1 MKIRKQ
7 TTVIILSFF
16 LSGMARG
23 QFFEEEQT
31 QAQNSPFSENDGYFS
46 DTGPDYSTSPTAT
59 GSEPDYGPEYG
70 TDAGPGNPGTHVP
83 IDDWLFLLPLAGAAV
98 GAYFLRR
105 RRQKIY

>member
-31 QAQNSPFSENDGYFS
+31 QAQNSPFSENDDYFS

-59 GSEPDYGPEYG
+59 GSEPDYGE
-70 TDAGPGNPGTHVP
+70 DVGPGNPGDKVP
-83 IDDWLFLLPLAGAAV
+83 VNDWLFLLPMVGMAV
-98 GAYFLRR
+98 GVYYLRR
-105 RRQKIY
+105 RSKEIC

>member
-31 QAQNSPFSENDGYFS
+31 QAQNSPFSENDDYFS

-59 GSEPDYGPEYG
+59 GSEPDYGE
-70 TDAGPGNPGTHVP
+70 DLGPGNPGGKVP
-83 IDDWLFLLPLAGAAV
+83 VNDWLFLLPMVGMAV
-98 GAYFLRR
+98 GVYYLRR
-105 RRQKIY
+105 RSKEIC

>member
-59 GSEPDYGPEYG
+59 GSEPDYGE
-70 TDAGPGNPGTHVP
+70 DLGPGNPGGKVP
-83 IDDWLFLLPLAGAAV
+83 VNDWLFLLPMVGMAV
-98 GAYFLRR
+98 GVYYLRR
-105 RRQKIY
+105 RSKEIC

>member
-59 GSEPDYGPEYG
+59 GSEPDYGE
-70 TDAGPGNPGTHVP
+70 DVGPGNPGGKVP
-83 IDDWLFLLPLAGAAV
+83 VNDWLFLLPMVGMAV
-98 GAYFLRR
+98 GVYYLRR
-105 RRQKIY
+105 RSKEIC

>member
-59 GSEPDYGPEYG
+59 GSEPDYGE
-70 TDAGPGNPGTHVP
+70 DVGPGNPGSKVP
-83 IDDWLFLLPLAGAAV
+83 VNDWLFLLPMVGMAV
-98 GAYFLRR
+98 GVYYLRR
-105 RRQKIY
+105 RSKEIC

>member
-31 QAQNSPFSENDGYFS
+31 QAQNSPFSENDDYFS
-46 DTGPDYSTSPTAT
+46 DTGSDYSTSPTAT
-59 GSEPDYGPEYG
+59 GSEPDYGE
-70 TDAGPGNPGTHVP
+70 DSGPGNPGGKVP
-83 IDDWLFLLPLAGAAV
+83 VNDWLFLLPMVGMAV
-98 GAYFLRR
+98 GVYYLRR
-105 RRQKIY
+105 RSKEIC